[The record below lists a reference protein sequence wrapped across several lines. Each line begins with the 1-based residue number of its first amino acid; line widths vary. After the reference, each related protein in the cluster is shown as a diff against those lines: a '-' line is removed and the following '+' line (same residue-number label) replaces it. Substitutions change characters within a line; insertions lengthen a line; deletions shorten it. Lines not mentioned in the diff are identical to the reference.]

1 MSSPVS
7 FLNALAQA
15 LSTLNL
21 YTPGHP
27 VRARAVGA
35 CHARLRELQAGDAQ
49 PLFSFLGDEVI
60 YGTQSLH
67 ELRQWQ
73 WAARLSSAGVQ
84 RLEFTGPV
92 SESELELVLEH
103 LLARLGG
110 TAAGDGGAGA
120 VRFGAVGLREDT
132 PATDPDGAPARAA
145 VPELGYPLVE
155 EVTAMREVLAR
166 AATHGVVAGDTVRAV
181 ARSLVAVRPRHG
193 GAVIPIV
200 RLASFDDY
208 LVSHA
213 LNVASLGAAL
223 AEALGMGRAAVQAAA
238 VAGLLHDV
246 GMTRVP
252 AEVTGKNR
260 LTPDERRLVED
271 HVRVGARMILE
282 TAPALEVA
290 AIVAFEHH
298 LRPDGRGYPL
308 LAPARAPHPQSQ
320 LVRICSVYHALT
332 ASRFHWPAW
341 DRDRALIYLEE
352 RAGTEFD
359 AEMVAAFARLVRAPQ
374 TFLLPVE
381 ELVPAA

>member
-1 MSSPVS
+1 MSTPVF

-27 VRARAVGA
+27 VRARAVAA
-35 CHARLRELQAGDAQ
+35 CHARLRELQTGDAT
-49 PLFSFLGDEVI
+49 PLFSFLGDDVI

-67 ELRQWQ
+67 EMRQWQ
-73 WAARLSSAGVQ
+73 WAARLSAAGVQ
-84 RLEFTGPV
+84 RLEFTGRV
-92 SESELELVLEH
+92 TEAQLEEVLDH

-110 TAAGDGGAGA
+110 AGEGDVGSGT
-120 VRFGAVGLREDT
+120 VRFGAVGLREDAAR
-132 PATDPDGAPARAA
+132 PEADGQPARPA

-155 EVTAMREVLAR
+155 EVTAMRHLLAGAARDGVVDGDTAR
-166 AATHGVVAGDTVRAV
+166 AI
-181 ARSLVAVRPRHG
+181 ARSLVAVRPRDG
-193 GAVIPIV
+193 GKVIPIV
-200 RLASFDDY
+200 RLASFDEY

-223 AEALGMGRAAVQAAA
+223 AEALGMGRGAVQAAA

-252 AEVTGKNR
+252 REVTGKNQ
-260 LTPDERRLVED
+260 LTPEERRLVED
-271 HVRVGARMILE
+271 HVRVGARMILQ

-290 AIVAFEHH
+290 AIVAYEHH
-298 LRPDGRGYPL
+298 LRPDGRGYPVL
-308 LAPARAPHPQSQ
+308 GRARTPHPHGQ

-341 DRDRALIYLEE
+341 DRDRALTYLEG
-352 RAGTEFD
+352 RAGEEYD
-359 AEMVAAFARLVRAPQ
+359 AEMVRVFAALIRAPQ
-374 TFLLPVE
+374 TCLLPVE
-381 ELVPAA
+381 ELSAAA